1 MDPDGSVASTTSA
14 ATQSADGSR
23 LYLGN
28 LDDDFITSVDL
39 QAISVA
45 QEGQWIMLCDA
56 NYSNP
61 NYQAN

>member
-45 QEGQWIMLCDA
+45 QEGQ
-56 NYSNP
+56 
-61 NYQAN
+61 